1 MALPLG
7 INYFDVL
14 LLALMLLFAVRGGIR
29 GLVDEVA
36 GLVGL
41 ILGVYA
47 AGLWYTPFGLRMA
60 PAFRDTGWAYMLAYG
75 LILVAVM
82 VGVALLAKV
91 LHKILKFAYA
101 DWINH
106 LCGGVAGLLKGV
118 LVCVVI
124 VALLDFFLQ
133 GAEFVRASQ
142 IAPQVRVVTT
152 WIKGA
157 VPPNLYQSTINDL
170 TKKQ

>member
-1 MALPLG
+1 MTLPLG
-7 INYFDVL
+7 MNYFDVL
-14 LLALMLLFAVRGGIR
+14 LLALMLLCAVRGALR

-47 AGLWYTPFGLRMA
+47 AGMWYTALGARMA
-60 PAFRDTGWAYMLAYG
+60 PAFKDTSWAYMLAYG
-75 LILVAVM
+75 VILVAAM
-82 VGVALLAKV
+82 LGVALLAKA

-106 LCGGVAGLLKGV
+106 LFGGVAGFLKGV

-124 VALLDFFLQ
+124 VALLDFFLH
-133 GAEFVRASQ
+133 GAEFVRAST

-157 VPPNLYQSTINDL
+157 VPANLYQSTINEL
-170 TKKQ
+170 KH